1 MAEIPR
7 DLIEVRRRYLQAG
20 GEPADRVA
28 GSAPY
33 PLTFRARLESGTTA
47 NALVEA
53 LNREMLDAEAL
64 LADTLSRDD
73 SMLTLVDGPLRHLRS
88 PGHRVVGY
96 VKRIVRWYVD
106 EAHRRLLP
114 ELPLAHRTPLF
125 TITNQRGVDRYS
137 WFLRIADLGPHYHP
151 LGGITRLEAQG
162 TLPLPQAVALADETA
177 AALPPLASS
186 LARDPRAPQNLT
198 PVGALEATLTHR
210 LGDREW
216 VRRLIASALSA
227 PSQATAEGRGMTANG
242 APPSNG
248 HAELQAAVDATA
260 DVTGYVLGTERE
272 AATPLDFWVHLDRE
286 HYLQLDDVVHV
297 RSPLPDGA
305 MVDLYGVVDEVRAT
319 HEGVRFASDVELA
332 NEGLLPVEIA
342 VAAHVAVTRVE
353 PEIYVPPLPGRAVV
367 RATGDARER
376 ALFFDAMRLRDGT
389 VTRFIAGLSRAGEP
403 MYGNLQ
409 FLDGRRGAHVNIS
422 GISGV
427 ATKTSYAMFLLY
439 ALFEGGGLTGAAAN
453 GRAIVFN
460 VKGEDLL
467 FLDKENADLDDRD
480 RARYASLGLPARP
493 FQSVALFAPAR
504 RGEEALPDTGSR
516 MDGVT
521 PFYWTLH
528 EFCARRYL
536 RFLFADADDERSQLN
551 AVVASV
557 ERELAHVAQ
566 HDASADGV
574 TVRIG
579 GHDVESFE
587 ELVELIDEQ
596 TNADLGGTWHG
607 RAALNTVSAFMRRL
621 EAALPHVGQLLRG
634 RVAERDPDAHRNR
647 LDA

>member
-1 MAEIPR
+1 
-7 DLIEVRRRYLQAG
+7 
-20 GEPADRVA
+20 
-28 GSAPY
+28 
-33 PLTFRARLESGTTA
+33 
-47 NALVEA
+47 
-53 LNREMLDAEAL
+53 
-64 LADTLSRDD
+64 
-73 SMLTLVDGPLRHLRS
+73 
-88 PGHRVVGY
+88 
-96 VKRIVRWYVD
+96 
-106 EAHRRLLP
+106 
-114 ELPLAHRTPLF
+114 
-125 TITNQRGVDRYS
+125 
-137 WFLRIADLGPHYHP
+137 
-151 LGGITRLEAQG
+151 
-162 TLPLPQAVALADETA
+162 
-177 AALPPLASS
+177 
-186 LARDPRAPQNLT
+186 
-198 PVGALEATLTHR
+198 
-210 LGDREW
+210 
-216 VRRLIASALSA
+216 
-227 PSQATAEGRGMTANG
+227 MTANG

-353 PEIYVPPLPGRAVV
+353 PEIYVPPLPGRTVV

-634 RVAERDPDAHRNR
+634 RVAERDPDAHRIDWMREQLTVVAINNLTDRAQRFVVGVVLQTLMDHRERQGVAAGAPPLFVVLDELNKYAPRDGYSPIKEVLLDIAERGRSLKVVLIGAQQTASEVEPRVVANCSFRVVGR
-647 LDA
+647 LDAAEARRGDYGFLTPQARARASLLKPGTMIVHQPEIPVPLLLEFPHPAWATRSSEVRERATADVFRGFGQ